1 MAITS
6 IGNRL
11 KEYQNSPVL
20 RRNAFRNSGMN
31 AADARVPAG
40 VLASSPELINAVVQN
55 QMPMSATP
63 ASFMGFDQ
71 QPDAGTVDPNSG
83 TINVPTMPVPRSDDS
98 ATDNTVDNPVVK
110 PKTKE
115 KKPFVG
121 ITNEDLIA
129 GLAARA
135 AAAKKAK
142 EDPKA
147 KKKSKPDAALENFT
161 DKLSEL
167 RGTKTPKTKKDRLKE
182 AKEFLKEA
190 GVSDV
195 DDIRTSKDF
204 MLMTLGLNIA
214 AGQSGD
220 FLTNVAGGAKET
232 LGTFGEL
239 KAKEKDAERAV
250 NLAAAEMAKAD
261 ADAATARGAKL
272 DEAELA
278 ILTEQYKASLGS
290 NDMKD
295 ARVIQAETGGSLADA
310 LKQVQAM
317 KGSKSASASSLIV
330 QKILGKY
337 PDANPIFVAALRST
351 NGLKY
356 IGENFDQTAIAQAL
370 GLPINH
376 PDVAMIMGI
385 AQNPPEDGLG
395 IQDNPPANS
404 DGQSGD
410 GITIEPITDN

>member
-20 RRNAFRNSGMN
+20 RRNAFRNKGMDM
-31 AADARVPAG
+31 ADARGPAG

-63 ASFMGFDQ
+63 ANFMGFDQ
-71 QPDAGTVDPNSG
+71 QPDASTVDPNAG
-83 TINVPTMPVPRSDDS
+83 TINVPTMPVPRSESDS
-98 ATDNTVDNPVVK
+98 TDSTVENPVVK
-110 PKTKE
+110 AKE
-115 KKPFVG
+115 PFVG
-121 ITNEDLIA
+121 ITDEEMIAANEAKI
-129 GLAARA
+129 

-142 EDPKA
+142 EEAAKDPKA
-147 KKKSKPDAALENFT
+147 KKTSKPDAALKNFT

-167 RGTKTPKTKKDRLKE
+167 RGTETPKTKKDRLKE

-239 KAKEKDAERAV
+239 KAKEKDAERAI

-261 ADAATARGAKL
+261 YDAATARGAKL
-272 DEAELA
+272 DETELTM
-278 ILTEQYKASLGS
+278 LTEQYKASLGS

-295 ARVIQAETGGSLADA
+295 ARVLQAETGGSLVDA

-317 KGSKSASASSLIV
+317 KSSKSASASSLIV

-395 IQDNPPANS
+395 MQDDPPANS

-410 GITIEPITDN
+410 GITIEPITEN